1 MTSTAKTS
9 IAPDVSYLVD
19 GQTADAVDVLTAIE
33 DLRDYV
39 RSGAVS
45 VSANDTHVKHL
56 QDAISVGT
64 GLSEAVT
71 SGSGNEGL
79 ALSLDSKLVNLLA
92 LLPASGEIQA
102 AAVDS
107 ESSTSGYVLT
117 ANGSG
122 AATWASAAGGGATP
136 VDITGTAGEA
146 LDERDAVYLA
156 ADDTWYKIDSDAT
169 GGVSMGRLRGIVN
182 ESGGISSA
190 GTGSIRMLGEVS
202 GFSGLTPW
210 AAVYAS
216 TTAGE
221 LTQTKPTVTAGG
233 AQIALAQLGFATSA
247 TAVMVWPGRVEYL
260 KRASLANAAS
270 LTVEHHSDAQARE
283 RNALAFITTTE
294 AGAELAGYAA
304 SNQDSSAVLRET
316 SAAGA
321 TTTISAAGSPG
332 NIGNNGSTNVWHAQ
346 TFQVTAGRLSQF
358 TFTLR
363 ANAGSPTGTMTWEI
377 REDATTEPGAIL
389 ATGTLTP
396 TASATNTVDLT
407 DGPRLAASTKYWL
420 VLKPTVAQSTNVT
433 WTWAVQSATYANGQR
448 GYSIN
453 DGLTWTLDTVD
464 CACAFTTSAIV
475 EKDELAQS
483 FQLSAGATVDTAKL
497 WLRKVGSPSGTMTL
511 RIETDSSGDP
521 SGTLAD
527 ANATVTV
534 NEATLTTSY
543 DWIAFDFATNFALS
557 GSTSYWL
564 VLSTD
569 RAASDSNY
577 VLWGMDA
584 STPAYASGEAQ
595 YEASSTWSAESK
607 DACFAVFAPTA
618 PYEEP
623 VTCGRWSGGTRDV
636 AVRFDDGSAGSGD
649 TKTTFKNTSGSTLDV
664 TCVVELA

>member
-19 GQTADAVDVLTAIE
+19 GQTADAADVLAAIE

-92 LLPASGEIQA
+92 LLPASGMIQA

-122 AATWASAAGGGATP
+122 GTTFAAAAGGGAAP

-169 GGVSMGRLRGIVN
+169 GGVGMGRLRGIVN

-216 TTAGE
+216 TTAGG

-247 TAVMVWPGRVEYL
+247 TAVMVWPGRVEYI

-270 LTVEHHSDAQARE
+270 LTVEHHSDAQAHE
-283 RNALAFITTTE
+283 RNALARVLTIE
-294 AGAELAGYAA
+294 AGAELTGYAA
-304 SNQDSSAVLRET
+304 SNQDSSTVLRET
-316 SAAGA
+316 SAAGG
-321 TTTISAAGSPG
+321 TTTISAAGLDQP
-332 NIGNNGSTNVWHAQ
+332 IGNSSGVNYWASQ

-363 ANAGSPTGTMTWEI
+363 ANSGSPSGTMTWQI
-377 REDATTEPGAIL
+377 CEDDTTAPGTIL

-396 TASATNTVDLT
+396 TASAVNSVDLT
-407 DGPRLAASTKYWL
+407 DGPRLAASTTYWL
-420 VLKPTVAQSTNVT
+420 ILKPTVAQSSNVR
-433 WTWAVQSATYANGQR
+433 WNWALQSATYASGQR
-448 GYSIN
+448 GYTAN
-453 DGLTWTLDTVD
+453 DGVSWTLDTYD
-464 CACAFTTSAIV
+464 LACAFTTSALV
-475 EKDELAQS
+475 EKDKLAQS
-483 FQLSAGATVDTAKL
+483 FELSAGATVDTAKL
-497 WLRKVGSPSGTMTL
+497 WLRKIGSPSGTMTL
-511 RIETDSSGDP
+511 RVETDSSGAP

-527 ANATVTV
+527 ASATVTV
-534 NEATLTTSY
+534 NEATLSTSY
-543 DWIAFDFATNFALS
+543 GWITFDFATDFALS
-557 GSTSYWL
+557 SSTSYWL

-569 RAASDSNY
+569 RAASADNY
-577 VLWGMDA
+577 VLWGMDG

-595 YEASSTWSAESK
+595 YEASSTWSAESM
-607 DACFAVFAPTA
+607 DACFAVFAPPTSYA
-618 PYEEP
+618 EP
-623 VTCGRWSGGTRDV
+623 VTCGRWSGGQRDM
-636 AVRFDDGSAGSGD
+636 AVRFDNGAAADGN